1 MKETV
6 LAILSPS
13 SQDEERPEY
22 NTAVQSYQGS
32 RVNMHSLP
40 QSRINHAKGRKRN
53 KSLLYYIQRHPP
65 LLLSLEMENEP
76 EDLLFIFHIFSL
88 RSCANLHGQEI

>member
-1 MKETV
+1 MASVQHDTAE
-6 LAILSPS
+6 LSG
-13 SQDEERPEY
+13 
-22 NTAVQSYQGS
+22 N

-40 QSRINHAKGRKRN
+40 QSRINQAKGRKRN
-53 KSLLYYIQRHPP
+53 TSLLHYIHPP

-88 RSCANLHGQEI
+88 RFCANFYGQEI